1 MRIATIKVRS
11 DTNQALRE
19 MREQFLMAWKTGEYQ
34 GEVFEFESPTALFRL
49 LTPKRWELLE
59 TLQSAGPCG
68 VRELARLLE
77 RDVHRVHDDISTL
90 QDTGLVE
97 KTDDGKLIVPFGEIR
112 ADFVLR
118 GRAA

>member
-1 MRIATIKVRS
+1 MRIATIRVRS
-11 DTNQALRE
+11 DTNQALTE
-19 MREQFLMAWKTGEYQ
+19 MREQFLTAWKTGEYQ
-34 GEVFEFESPTALFRL
+34 GEVFEFESPAALFRL

-59 TLQSAGPCG
+59 TLQSAGSCG

-77 RDVHRVHDDISTL
+77 RDVRRVHDDISAL
-90 QDTGLVE
+90 VDTGLIE
-97 KTDDGKLIVPFGEIR
+97 KTDDGKLIVPFGEIH